1 MRPYL
6 SVFYFSSSFLVLL
19 SIHGQLISIVQTP
32 FLSWL
37 TSRVSIRFVLTSL
50 CSAWMGISQNA
61 SPVVF
66 WWAGFGITGEYHG
79 GTSSIDPCSR
89 RSSKNR
95 IFEAALCLYMYLV
108 CAREEHPTSTCATLS
123 ASFRNEGGFRFRK
136 PLGVFFVALR
146 NFFEALDHT
155 LVYGAGAFP
164 PKVTDF
170 IRPWRAPVAILGQ
183 DFDHFRYFES
193 PFVACRWWYLLVEGD
208 LHFLQ
213 SGRVLVPS
221 PSLLLQLYPKTRL
234 PLQCFQTFSN
244 HLEHVF

>member
-1 MRPYL
+1 M
-6 SVFYFSSSFLVLL
+6 
-19 SIHGQLISIVQTP
+19 
-32 FLSWL
+32 
-37 TSRVSIRFVLTSL
+37 
-50 CSAWMGISQNA
+50 
-61 SPVVF
+61 VF

-89 RSSKNR
+89 RRSKNR

-123 ASFRNEGGFRFRK
+123 ASFRNEGGFPFRK

-170 IRPWRAPVAILGQ
+170 IRPWRASVAILGQ

-221 PSLLLQLYPKTRL
+221 PSLLPQLYPKTRL

-244 HLEHVF
+244 HLEHVFQDLYILLAHSLGPLQHPTQIRKPSSRDRVKLLVNYTRDLLFLFPVKPTF